1 MAVGL
6 SEPEK
11 ILPVAGIKLAS
22 VSAGIKKNGDN
33 DLVVFVMDETAV
45 CAATFTQNAF
55 CAAPVTVAKKHLSLF
70 SAEHPVRALLINSGN
85 ANAGTGEIGKQN
97 AVQSCAWLAEKLQCS
112 TEQILP
118 FSTGVIGQQ
127 LPMLALQPGI
137 DKVVNDLHEDNWLA
151 AAKGIKT
158 TDTVA
163 KAVSKTINIDGQFVT
178 ISGIAKGSGMICPN
192 MATMLSFVAT
202 DANIEADFLQQCLSG
217 AVENSFNSIT
227 VDGDTST
234 NDACVLIAT
243 AKANNTQLNRVSAEA
258 KIFIDALNDV
268 CLYLAQAIV
277 RDAEGATK
285 FVTVSVSQ
293 AKTVAEAKNVAYT
306 IAHSPLVKTA
316 FFASDPNW
324 GRILAAVGRAGIK
337 QLDIS
342 GVNLFLDEVCIVRGG
357 GGVDADYT
365 EEKGQAVMNKEEIT
379 IAVELNRGLETATI
393 WTSDL
398 SYDYVRINAEYRT

>member
-6 SEPEK
+6 IEPEK
-11 ILPVAGIKLAS
+11 IRAVAGIKLAS
-22 VSAGIKKNGDN
+22 VSAGIKKNNSN
-33 DLVVFVMDETAV
+33 DLVIFVIDKSAS
-45 CAATFTQNAF
+45 CAAVFTQNAF
-55 CAAPVTVAKKHLSLF
+55 CAAPVILAKKHLSL
-70 SAEHPVRALLINSGN
+70 SSPEQAIRALLINSGN

-97 AVQSCAWLAEKLQCS
+97 AQQSCVCLAEKLQCS
-112 TEQILP
+112 VEQILP

-127 LPMLALQPGI
+127 LPMLALQSGI
-137 DKVVNDLHEDNWLA
+137 DKAAGNLGEDNWLA
-151 AAKGIKT
+151 AAKGIMT

-163 KAVSKTINIDGQFVT
+163 KAVSKTINIDGQLVT
-178 ISGIAKGSGMICPN
+178 ISGIAKGSGMIRPN

-202 DANIEADFLQQCLSG
+202 DANIEAGFLQQCLSN
-217 AVENSFNSIT
+217 AVENSFNAIT

-243 AKANNTQLNRVSAEA
+243 AKVNHTQLNKTSSDG
-258 KIFIDALNDV
+258 KIFIDALADV
-268 CLYLAQAIV
+268 CQYLAQSIV

-293 AKTVAEAKNVAYT
+293 AKTKAEAKNVAYT
-306 IAHSPLVKTA
+306 IAHSLLVKTA

-324 GRILAAVGRAGIK
+324 GRILAAIGRAGIE
-337 QLDIS
+337 QLEIN

-357 GGVDADYT
+357 SVDADYT
-365 EEKGQAVMNKEEIT
+365 EEKGQAVMNKPEIT
-379 IAVELNRGLETATI
+379 IAVELNRGLEAATI